1 MNIGII
7 CYPLYGGS
15 GVVAAELG
23 LELAKR
29 GHEVHIISYAMPFR
43 LKDAGLSNL
52 YFHSVD
58 LSSYHVFVSQPY
70 TLTLAVKIAEVIERE
85 GLDIVHVHY
94 AIPHTISALLARQ
107 LARKKFKII
116 TTLHGTDITLV
127 GAMPGYRPMVKLALV
142 RSDALT
148 CVSNWLKER
157 TLNCFRTKKPIQVIY
172 NFIDVN
178 RFKPLEKRRKPPYE
192 LGVTKEKIIV
202 HLSNFRPVKRV
213 ADLIRAFA
221 IINEQVNSVLVLIGD
236 GPEHSLAIEL
246 AKDLGVYQ
254 QLRIMGQVEH
264 PETILPYADLFIL
277 PSESES
283 FGLGAAEAM
292 SCGVPVIGTRCGG
305 LAEVIDDGVNGFLVP
320 IGNYQQIAERA
331 VQILKNPELQ
341 KTLGINA
348 RAKVTKYFPSHK
360 IIGEY
365 ELLYY
370 RLSGLHKKTTPA
382 G

>member
-1 MNIGII
+1 MNIGIV

-29 GHEVHIISYAMPFR
+29 GHEIHVISYSMPFR

-107 LARKKFKII
+107 LVRKRFKII

-127 GAMPGYRPMVKLALV
+127 GAMPGYRPMVKLALAK
-142 RSDALT
+142 SDAIT

-157 TLNCFRTKKPIQVIY
+157 TLNCFRTKKSIQVIY

-178 RFKPLEKRRKPPYE
+178 RFKPLEKRGKLPSV
-192 LGVTKEKIIV
+192 LSVKKEKVIV

-221 IINEQVNSVLVLIGD
+221 IINDRIKSVLVLIGD
-236 GPEHSLAIEL
+236 GPEHSLAIEM
-246 AKDLGVYQ
+246 AKNLGVYQ

-305 LAEVIDDGVNGFLVP
+305 LAEVIDDGVNGYLVP
-320 IGNYQQIAERA
+320 IGNYQQIAEKA
-331 VQILKNPELQ
+331 VQILKNPDLQ
-341 KTLGINA
+341 ATFGKNA
-348 RAKVTKYFPSHK
+348 RAKITRYFPSHK
-360 IIGEY
+360 IIGQY

-370 RLSGLHKKTTPA
+370 KLLELHKKITPA